1 MSKEMIMKSILNNYL
16 IAETTEIEYFLV
28 KDKVFG
34 IKIIKKINNKETVV
48 FEKDNINENADFVK
62 KLIEI
67 IAKSTYNFELLSDI
81 IDDLEG
87 NDSVLV

>member
-34 IKIIKKINNKETVV
+34 IKIIKKINNKEIVV